1 MSNIENQIC
10 QAVEIIVDRALTQAQ
25 FDKTIKATIVN
36 LVDSK
41 TGKYKVRYQ
50 DDLIYAY
57 AGTADM
63 DFNTG
68 DEVYILV
75 PQGNFSGDK
84 TILGTTRKVGAA
96 AGDEFI
102 LSENEK
108 YEIVGNNILPEQTTF
123 RFLSYDAYKNGENPK
138 RETFLYP
145 KLIPY
150 KEGAVTPT
158 TLTIDDIGLMH
169 YLPLSEYLV
178 ISANFATNFPKTQMN
193 SGNYGI
199 DIKLKFELEN
209 HQETIYTY
217 RIDVNSIQG
226 FPWGLGVDGITQSFY
241 FKMPKATFKGLASIS
256 MFIDSFAAEVPA
268 EQEVAEWDL
277 WIKNLSI
284 ATANRIPDED
294 LNSYFLRL
302 ITKNGTYFN
311 EINTADKTIE
321 AFIYK
326 EGRDVTKSENVEYY
340 WFYQRADVT
349 TQHSHYCSYGG
360 EGWYCLNEQF
370 ENIVDKKWKPAS
382 NTRVVSKNEIST
394 KDKIYKCVALYDNT
408 VIEKQVVFFREDV
421 DWTISLSTLTGET
434 IFFNDEGETEI
445 SATLWNGNQLFSD
458 LDRLSFKWMTVDYL
472 NRATLNDSIKNVLSV
487 KISDIVYSST
497 YLCTVFLDGE
507 YLGTKSIVL
516 TNNGVDLNS
525 PRYSLII
532 TNGLQVFKY
541 DEDGIS
547 PANESHNNPIT
558 ILPLQLAIFDNKLGK
573 ELNVSQTGSKVSIYV
588 PKQDT
593 LIEPMGQAGREDEN
607 YKIFTSYPTSGFA
620 FSIADRYSFKK
631 KNNTIKVTVLYNDT
645 TLIGYTDFI
654 FLKEG
659 EDGTNGT
666 SYVCKISPN
675 FKEGEKQFGKEWIS
689 WTNNEDGSR
698 SYNFDVTEGESPF
711 FAKLLYNGAE
721 VENVSNIIWS
731 TLFRKYTHAIQEHS
745 LVTEGPNPSYIAA
758 AASDVCTSI
767 LKVQVTYDKQVYYAT
782 LPIVD
787 IQRKDFN
794 YNFEVKGGFQYVMYD
809 ADGTNPKY
817 DNSDPFSIVVTDL
830 EGNEILE
837 NLSYNWSILGK
848 IYDSKNNVSDWYEAN
863 LLKQDY
869 NSTTNKKNFL
879 VRPATQYDGLCLS
892 TGVQCIVSLG
902 GTELATIFVPI
913 HFYLN
918 RFGHAA
924 INGWD
929 GNSIEINNEEGI
941 ILTPQ
946 VGAGFKDNNNAF
958 TGMVMGEVKV
968 GTNSKTGLVGYSAG
982 EESIFLSAEDGSAS
996 FGKLGKGQII
1006 IDPNQDKAI
1015 IKSGNYGNGSGL
1027 QIDLTTPEIRFGS
1040 GNFSVSPNGTL
1051 KAVNASLS
1059 GSFIL
1064 SGYGSEKF
1072 LVKVNNSEINFDKSS
1087 GQAYLSY
1094 DDGTKSSKLDLTD
1107 GKFYSKAPTTD
1118 GRSSIET
1125 RIQPGEFYFGCP
1137 TYLDEN
1143 NHEKGGYIRWH
1154 DNSLEISGGFNADW
1168 GSIGGWSIGSNELFT
1183 GSIRIYSGDT
1193 DKNIPPFLSANGDY
1207 SEIAV
1212 NGSDGKVAMRKGG
1225 LYLYGSSFELTSSN
1239 KGEMLNKWFGRLYA
1253 NSKYNSLSIAVQSG
1267 SEHKPITFWG
1277 ANIPDS
1283 SGVEKDHVL
1292 MHMQPG
1298 TELNDDYIQ
1307 IGSSAE
1313 TTSKL
1318 TRLFRDRIEVY
1329 DIKPYKALDT
1339 KANTIVDAINEIY
1352 PGGNLNIQHAVVVM
1366 PEDMHDILYDY
1377 KIVLHTH
1384 STSIGYGPVGRD
1396 IYAQGIK
1403 MAGYDTRVYLSSNS
1417 DAAKKWITF
1426 PNYIYSKHPYVEL
1439 YTTISATIH
1448 ATSVRV
1454 GGTVQ
1459 ACTINSIYP
1468 KFDYTS
1474 NSKDSTTSWYYWK
1487 ANTNK
1492 GTGFLQSYYQSYSN
1506 ATVYM
1511 TTDYG
1516 APNPENIKIWVG
1528 WGTIYSP
1535 RGNDY
1540 DTFGFGYVQCY
1551 FYVANSSIGFYSSD
1565 KSILFSA
1572 HESETLAGSFYIPFA
1587 SEAEFNSA
1595 INLISSSQNLYEVS
1609 QNKTLT

>member
-1 MSNIENQIC
+1 MSNIEQNIC
-10 QAVEIIVDRALTQAQ
+10 EAVDIIVNRALSQAQ
-25 FDKTIKATIVN
+25 FDKTIKATVVN

-50 DDLIYAY
+50 DDLMYAY

-63 DFNTG
+63 DFSTG

-84 TILGTTRKVGAA
+84 TILGTTRKIGSA

-102 LSENEK
+102 LPENEK
-108 YEIVGNNILPEQTTF
+108 YEIVGNNILPESTTF
-123 RFLSYDAYKNGENPK
+123 RFLSYDAYKNGETPK
-138 RETFLYP
+138 QETSLYP
-145 KLIPY
+145 ELRPY
-150 KEGAVTPT
+150 KDGAITPT
-158 TLTIDDIGLMH
+158 DLTIDINGLMH

-178 ISANFATNFPKTQMN
+178 ISANFATDFPKTQLN

-209 HQETIYTY
+209 QQETIYTY

-226 FPWGLGVDGITQSFY
+226 FPWGLGVNGITQSFY
-241 FKMPKATFKGLASIS
+241 FKMPKATFKGLVSIS
-256 MFIDSFAAEVPA
+256 MFIDSFAAEPPA
-268 EQEVAEWDL
+268 EHAEWDL

-311 EINTADKTIE
+311 QTNTADKTIE

-326 EGRDVTKSENVEYY
+326 EGRDITKSGNVEYY

-382 NTRVVSKNEIST
+382 NIRIISKKEIST

-408 VIEKQVVFFREDV
+408 VIEKQVVFFREDAEY
-421 DWTISLSTLTGET
+421 TISLSTPTGET
-434 IFFNDEGETEI
+434 VFFNDEGETNV

-458 LDRLSFKWMTVDYL
+458 LKRLSFKWMTVDYL
-472 NRATLNDSIKNVLSV
+472 NRAILNNSTGNVLSI
-487 KISDIVYSST
+487 KISDIIYSST

-516 TNNGVDLNS
+516 TNNGADLNS

-532 TNGLQVFKY
+532 SNGLQVFKY
-541 DEDGIS
+541 DEDGNS
-547 PANESHNNPIT
+547 PANESQNNPIT
-558 ILPLQLAIFDNKLGK
+558 ILPLKLAIFDNKLGK
-573 ELNVSQTGSKVSIYV
+573 ELNVSDTGSKVSIYV
-588 PKQDT
+588 PKQNT
-593 LIEPMGQAGREDEN
+593 LIEPMGQAGREDDN

-620 FSIADRYSFKK
+620 FNIADRYSFKK
-631 KNNTIKVTVLYNDT
+631 KNNTIKVTVLYNNT

-675 FKEGEKQFGKEWIS
+675 FKAGEKQFGEEWIS

-698 SYNFDVTEGESPF
+698 SYNFDVAKGESPF

-731 TLFRKYTHAIQEHS
+731 TLFRKYTSAIQEHS
-745 LVTEGPNPSYIAA
+745 LITEGPNPGYIAA

-767 LKVQVTYDKQVYYAT
+767 LKVQVTYNKQIYYAT
-782 LPIVD
+782 LPLVD
-787 IQRKDFN
+787 IQRKNFN

-830 EGNEILE
+830 KGNEILE
-837 NLSYNWSILGK
+837 KLSYNWSILGK
-848 IYDSKNNVSDWYEAN
+848 IYDSKNNILDWYEAG

-869 NSTTNKKNFL
+869 NSTTNEKNFL
-879 VRPATQYDGLCLS
+879 VRPAAQYDGLCLS
-892 TGVQCIVSLG
+892 TGVQCIVSFG
-902 GTELATIFVPI
+902 GTELATIFIPI

-982 EESIFLSAEDGSAS
+982 QESIFLSAEDGSAS

-1006 IDPNQDKAI
+1006 INPNQDKAI
-1015 IKSGNYGNGSGL
+1015 IKSGNYGIGSGL
-1027 QIDLTTPEIRFGS
+1027 QIDLSTPEIRFGS
-1040 GNFSVSPNGTL
+1040 GNFSVSSNGTL
-1051 KAVNASLS
+1051 KAVNADIS
-1059 GSFIL
+1059 GSFEL
-1064 SGYGSEKF
+1064 RGNGSEKF
-1072 LVKVNNSEINFDKSS
+1072 LVQVNDSEINFDKSS

-1118 GRSSIET
+1118 GRSLIET

-1137 TYLDEN
+1137 TYLDED
-1143 NHEKGGYIRWH
+1143 NHEKGGYIKWH
-1154 DNSLEISGGFNADW
+1154 NDSLEISGGFNADW
-1168 GSIGGWSIGSNELFT
+1168 GFIGGWKIGSNELFAGPIT
-1183 GSIRIYSGDT
+1183 LYSGDT
-1193 DKNIPPFLSANGDY
+1193 DNNIPPFLYANAEGVS

-1212 NGSDGKVAMRKGG
+1212 GSDDGKVAMRKGG
-1225 LYLYGSSFELTSSN
+1225 LYLYGSNFKLTDTN
-1239 KGEMLNKWFGRLYA
+1239 KNEMLNNWFGRIYA
-1253 NSKYNSLSIAVQSG
+1253 NSSNDNKSLSIAVQSG
-1267 SEHKPITFWG
+1267 SELKPITFWG
-1277 ANIPDS
+1277 ANIPNG

-1298 TELNDDYIQ
+1298 TELEDDYIQ
-1307 IGSSAE
+1307 IGSTKKTA
-1313 TTSKL
+1313 KL
-1318 TRLFRDRIEVY
+1318 TRLFRDRIEVD
-1329 DIKPYKALDT
+1329 DIKPYKPLDT

-1352 PGGNLNIQHAVVVM
+1352 PGGHLNIQHAVVVM
-1366 PEDMHDILYDY
+1366 PEDMKDILYDY
-1377 KIVLHTH
+1377 NIVLHTH

-1403 MAGYDTRVYLSSNS
+1403 MAGYNTSVYLSN
-1417 DAAKKWITF
+1417 KEEWITF
-1426 PNYIYSKHPYVEL
+1426 PSYIYSVHPYVEL
-1439 YTTISATIH
+1439 YTTINATIY
-1448 ATSVRV
+1448 ATNIKV
-1454 GGTVQ
+1454 GGSIQ

-1468 KFDYTS
+1468 KFDYTNNGS
-1474 NSKDSTTSWYYWK
+1474 ESTTSYYYWIT
-1487 ANTNK
+1487 NTNK
-1492 GTGFLQSYYQSYSN
+1492 GTGNMLGYSQHAYNMSSYMS
-1506 ATVYM
+1506 VV
-1511 TTDYG
+1511 YG
-1516 APNPENIKIWVG
+1516 APNPENVKIWCG
-1528 WGTIYSP
+1528 WDTIYSP
-1535 RGNDY
+1535 RGDNY
-1540 DTFGFGYVQCY
+1540 DAFGFGYVRCH
-1551 FYVANSSIGFYSSD
+1551 FYTADSSLGSRSD
-1565 KSILFSA
+1565 GSHYTEHRSDTA
-1572 HESETLAGSFYIPFA
+1572 YGSFYIPFA

-1609 QNKTLT
+1609 QNKTLI